1 MERIQTIRAGLQRI
15 VESPRAP
22 VLWSVMLIVF
32 TLTFL
37 AQVISASYVF
47 TTVRIGMEG
56 QKTQQ
61 EKKINEEV
69 LLIYDPAEFTDI
81 RVLIETRT
89 KTFTDALE
97 KRNVLEESLDDTEG
111 EEVIAP
117 QETTPASSREQKKQ
131 R

>member
-1 MERIQTIRAGLQRI
+1 MERIQTLRAGLQRI

-22 VLWSVMLIVF
+22 VLWSGMLIVF

-69 LLIYDPAEFTDI
+69 LLIYDPEEFTDV
-81 RVLIETRT
+81 RALIETRT
-89 KTFTDALE
+89 KTFTDELE
-97 KRNVLEESLDDTEG
+97 KRNVLDQNMGDGETQDAAAPLDVMPESR
-111 EEVIAP
+111 
-117 QETTPASSREQKKQ
+117 SEQKKQ